1 MPIGRRGRGRAT
13 ARAEDSGAA
22 RLLSRRGAPGLGPG
36 ESGGR
41 EKTGTIRDIDKR
53 EGLNLESVVP
63 PDARRRRRT

>member
-41 EKTGTIRDIDKR
+41 EKTGTIRDIDKC
-53 EGLNLESVVP
+53 EGLTLESVVP
-63 PDARRRRRT
+63 PDARRRRCT